1 MGSATKVVLYVVI
14 GLLVLVF
21 GFRLLGFVLA
31 LTFKLAFVALLIVL
45 VMMAISRLVR
55 RI

>member
-21 GFRLLGFVLA
+21 GFRLA
-31 LTFKLAFVALLIVL
+31 IVAVGVVPVGLIERV
-45 VMMAISRLVR
+45 A
-55 RI
+55 